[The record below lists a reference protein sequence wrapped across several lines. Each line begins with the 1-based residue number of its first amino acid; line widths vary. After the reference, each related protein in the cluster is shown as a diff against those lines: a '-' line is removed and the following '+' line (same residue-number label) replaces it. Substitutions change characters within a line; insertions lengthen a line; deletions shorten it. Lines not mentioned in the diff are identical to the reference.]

1 MVRAVWRGAGNSL
14 PSCAAERHSPGRQ
27 RRVSPVKGYERIA
40 AAPPCGI
47 WVVTRGMY
55 AFVPEEGTKAF
66 LCRCYKEGAV
76 HAMGMKE
83 KIAEIHAHF
92 SDEMQSL
99 DSTQSLESLRVK
111 VLGKKGEL
119 TALLR
124 GMGQLVPRGASAG
137 GSDDQRGA
145 GKVHRNAGSKSSA
158 SSRSGEQEEALKKET
173 IDVTPALRR
182 ACARQRASPH
192 PVPERDGGLLHRHG
206 L

>member
-1 MVRAVWRGAGNSL
+1 
-14 PSCAAERHSPGRQ
+14 
-27 RRVSPVKGYERIA
+27 
-40 AAPPCGI
+40 
-47 WVVTRGMY
+47 
-55 AFVPEEGTKAF
+55 
-66 LCRCYKEGAV
+66 
-76 HAMGMKE
+76 MGMKE

-124 GMGQLVPRGASAG
+124 GMGQLSPEERPQAG
-137 GSDDQRGA
+137 QMINEAREKFTGMLDEKLREFKA
-145 GKVHRNAGSKSSA
+145 R
-158 SSRSGEQEEALKKET
+158 EQEEALKKET

-182 ACARQRASPH
+182 ACARQRAPPD
-192 PVPERDGGLLHRHG
+192 PVPERDGGLFHRHG